1 MSSATS
7 SRISQI
13 MKNMETGKYQ
23 KQFKFANY
31 GSVVEDSIVA
41 QQMYADQKLKEIQFQ
56 RSQKRARA

>member
-13 MKNMETGKYQ
+13 MRNMESGKYR
-23 KQFKFANY
+23 KQFKFANF

-41 QQMYADQKLKEIQFQ
+41 QQMYADQKLKQIQFQ
-56 RSQKRARA
+56 RSQRKART